1 MKKILLL
8 LSCLFGSAI
17 AVQAQSFANNDKGVF
32 LRAELRA
39 LARSKSDGVAQR
51 GMDVEAIVGYRF
63 DGRFS
68 LFIPVTATTG
78 LFKAGGVKSY
88 EQAGQ
93 LGLGFG
99 YAPLHTTRDRLEIAV
114 RAGNTLG
121 GSWHFRYYDLGVR
134 WEWADLKIPPFVG
147 LGVRYQDCYTGGFS
161 DYCFFYATVGFSIRW
176 HRMKGR

>member
-134 WEWADLKIPPFVG
+134 WEWADLKIRLSSVWVCAIRIAIRAVFPTIVFFMP
-147 LGVRYQDCYTGGFS
+147 RS
-161 DYCFFYATVGFSIRW
+161 DFRFAGI
-176 HRMKGR
+176 G

>member
-68 LFIPVTATTG
+68 LFIPVTATNRPDSSDW
-78 LFKAGGVKSY
+78 AS
-88 EQAGQ
+88 
-93 LGLGFG
+93 
-99 YAPLHTTRDRLEIAV
+99 D
-114 RAGNTLG
+114 TLR
-121 GSWHFRYYDLGVR
+121 F
-134 WEWADLKIPPFVG
+134 IPPA
-147 LGVRYQDCYTGGFS
+147 TGS
-161 DYCFFYATVGFSIRW
+161 
-176 HRMKGR
+176 K

>member
-147 LGVRYQDCYTGGFS
+147 LGVRYQDCYKGGVS
-161 DYCFFYATVGFSIRW
+161 DYCFFMPRSDFRFAGI
-176 HRMKGR
+176 G